1 LLKGSRDALVGQG
14 AEGSVQD
21 NPARRQ
27 PGVDGSSGCG
37 RRSYSVAESR
47 PFEGDCF
54 PDTEPSRVGA
64 SYSLH
69 LEVYAH
75 VLEGDLAIQA
85 AHAASASRLA
95 GGPTMS

>member
-1 LLKGSRDALVGQG
+1 MAPAAAAGGVTPLPKVGL
-14 AEGSVQD
+14 SKVT
-21 NPARRQ
+21 
-27 PGVDGSSGCG
+27 V
-37 RRSYSVAESR
+37 
-47 PFEGDCF
+47 FLT
-54 PDTEPSRVGA
+54 TEPSRVGA